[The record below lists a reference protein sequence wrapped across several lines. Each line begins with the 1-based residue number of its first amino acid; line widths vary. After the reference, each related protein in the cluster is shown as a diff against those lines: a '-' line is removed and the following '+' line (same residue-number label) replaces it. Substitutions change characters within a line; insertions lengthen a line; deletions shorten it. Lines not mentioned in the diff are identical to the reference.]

1 MHCPACLSQLAHI
14 LQCQYFIREYFT
26 TQKGKINKKKDA
38 PVDAVYVSDSS
49 VEFYLSWH
57 YWNKVDCQRLGRVLL
72 SFVSIGIE

>member
-1 MHCPACLSQLAHI
+1 MHCIFITASSHI
-14 LQCQYFIREYFT
+14 AVSIFYQRILNNTKRENT
-26 TQKGKINKKKDA
+26 KKKKDA

-72 SFVSIGIE
+72 SFASIGIE